1 MQKHGEWLKGL
12 IVLVAGLVMATACA
26 GQEPGDE
33 TGREPL
39 AELVLD
45 DGSLV
50 QFMEASPGA
59 IMIVQEAPTGV
70 QDVTSSGL
78 SAVALYERLAPGE
91 GVPVVLVE
99 AQARVELAH
108 ASRPPHVTKRG
119 TEASLTNNTTFEN
132 TYCSGSWDVIHCRLD
147 RNSGF
152 WAQYNSTDAAACT
165 VSSDVGTITLRLLV
179 EGDLE
184 ISRDVLAGH
193 TITAT
198 YDSGLFNDQV
208 RCETINVGSTDRYDL
223 GFRFNIN

>member
-1 MQKHGEWLKGL
+1 MQKLGEWLNGRG
-12 IVLVAGLVMATACA
+12 VVVAGLVMATACA
-26 GQEPGDE
+26 GQEPSDE
-33 TGREPL
+33 AGREPL
-39 AELVLD
+39 AELALD
-45 DGSLV
+45 DGSMV
-50 QFMEASPGA
+50 QFFEASPGA
-59 IMIVQEAPTGV
+59 IVIVQEAPKGV
-70 QDVTSSGL
+70 RDVTSSGL
-78 SAVALYERLAPGE
+78 SAAALYARLAPGE
-91 GVPVVLVE
+91 GVPAALVE

-108 ASRPPHVTKRG
+108 ASRPPRMTARG
-119 TEASLTNNTTFEN
+119 PEASLTNNTTFEN

-165 VSSDVGTITLRLLV
+165 VSTDVGTVTLRLLV

-208 RCETINVGSTDRYDL
+208 RCEATNVGASDRYDL